1 MSKTSQCPPEERSQI
16 WQVKAGLKPVHHS
29 PQLPVVFM
37 PEKTSSSEAVQ
48 GCLGLDIAKATFE
61 ACLLRGERC
70 YCCGFDNTPEG
81 VRKLQLWTEKLTG
94 GPVPAVLESTG
105 RYGDLAATLL
115 FEAGY
120 PVSVVNPRWIKD
132 HGRSKGQ
139 RNKTDRS
146 DAKAIADYARSHE
159 KDLDSWSPAPAERV
173 ILRTL
178 LHRIRELETMRQGE
192 LNRRE
197 ALPDSS
203 PLHGSLDRLT
213 HALEEEI
220 ALLEKNLHEHIL
232 AHPQLQQDC
241 ERLETVPGIG
251 AKSARWL
258 VAELSHSF
266 PNCRAAA
273 AWVGVTPRIHDSG
286 SSVHKRPGIGPQGNQ
301 PLRSLLY
308 LPAVVA
314 RTKNP
319 TLKAFA
325 DRLEAQGKLS
335 KKAIILAVMHKLVRI
350 AFALLKNQSTYQ
362 PNHVPEAFDSLQK
375 QHI

>member
-1 MSKTSQCPPEERSQI
+1 MS
-16 WQVKAGLKPVHHS
+16 
-29 PQLPVVFM
+29 
-37 PEKTSSSEAVQ
+37 EKTSTSSSKAVV
-48 GCLGLDIAKATFE
+48 GHLGLDVAKATFE
-61 ACLLRGERC
+61 ACLLCNGRS
-70 YCCGFDNTPEG
+70 YCCGFTNTPEG
-81 VRKLQLWTEKLTG
+81 LRKLLAWIEKLAQ
-94 GPVPAVLESTG
+94 GPVLAVLESTG
-105 RYGDLAATLL
+105 RYGGLAATFL

-120 PVSVVNPRWIKD
+120 PVSVVNPRWVKD
-132 HGRSKGQ
+132 HAKSQGL

-146 DAKAIADYARSHE
+146 DAKLIADYAQVNAR
-159 KDLDSWSPAPAERV
+159 KLDLWSPPPFELAT
-173 ILRTL
+173 LRIL
-178 LHRIRELETMRQGE
+178 LHRLRDLETLRQGE
-192 LNRRE
+192 RNRRE

-213 HALEEEI
+213 QALEEEI
-220 ALLEKNLHEHIL
+220 ALLEKNVTEHLH
-232 AHPQLQQDC
+232 AHPRLQNDC

-266 PNCRAAA
+266 SNCRAAA

-286 SSVHKRPGIGPQGNQ
+286 TSVHKRPGIGPEGNQ
-301 PLRSLLY
+301 ALRSLLY

-325 DRLEAQGKLS
+325 DRLETKGELC

-362 PNHVPEAFDSLQK
+362 PNHVPEAFAPLQASS
-375 QHI
+375 I